1 VVQKERAAKTRPGVM
16 PAGQQLF
23 HSMPR
28 YAIQTHPRQVFD
40 SANRLTASYRR
51 SRQRWLASHSSDATR
66 HYGKN
71 EYDSEP
77 VHTGFKLRQL
87 AFDDSGIVAL
97 LFGNEMNLNLK
108 RLSLASARLEILIRT
123 DTDLKA
129 QFLELIELRER
140 LQKATRARK
149 PAPVVIVAAA

>member
-1 VVQKERAAKTRPGVM
+1 MARQPQQKRARPRESLGGLESVLGTLDAECRRRAQVQVSAAG
-16 PAGQQLF
+16 L
-23 HSMPR
+23 
-28 YAIQTHPRQVFD
+28 RQP
-40 SANRLTASYRR
+40 YGR
-51 SRQRWLASHSSDATR
+51 SGSDATR

-71 EYDSEP
+71 EHDSEP